1 MPPPEE
7 PIADPAVRG
16 KVSALETWLRQQAAV
31 VVAYSGGVDSAYLAA
46 VAGKVLGDRALAVT
60 ADSPSLARSH
70 LERARAIAE
79 QFALRLEIITTGE
92 MDNPAYAA
100 NGPDRCYH
108 CKSELFGRVM
118 AVLRAR
124 FPDALLLDGTN
135 ADDAGDYRPG
145 RAAAREQGVR
155 SPLLEFGFTKSDIRI
170 ASRAMGLPTAD
181 APASACLASRLPY
194 GTSVTPERL
203 AQVERAEA
211 ALMALGF
218 RQVRVRHHGEVARIE
233 VGPDELDRMLDPA
246 TRERALQ
253 GVTAAGY
260 RYAALD
266 LKGYRSGSLNP
277 PVHFLSRSGGGR

>member
-7 PIADPAVRG
+7 PIADPSVRG

-118 AVLRAR
+118 GVLRAR

-145 RAAAREQGVR
+145 RTAAREQGVR
-155 SPLLEFGFTKSDIRI
+155 SPLLEFGFTKADIRV

-277 PVHFLSRSGGGR
+277 PKPAPHDSLRHS